1 VSDKTRTGFEWFVAW
16 RHLRDP
22 ERRSRRALYFGLAVV
37 GLAILDLVALKLFG
51 HPTRARPA
59 ILELQ
64 PSAMFERLWIAGT
77 VGVIAG
83 AIITFMGVLLASF
96 TVFTAISIFGV
107 FLGTA
112 APILALSVMS
122 GFEVDLKTKI
132 RGAKADVVITTSDDR
147 PFLDW
152 RQVRESVLRQPG
164 VVGATP
170 YLEAEVMVRAGA
182 APAGIMLRG
191 IDPQSARSVLDLGR
205 TLREGTVDDLEHP
218 EKVPD
223 DPFARD
229 PGDGE
234 SSPDEPA
241 AAPTMGKRTPTDAT
255 SAGEV
260 LPSILLGEELFLRTL
275 RVFRGSR
282 VDVVCPLC
290 KMGPS
295 GPMPGLKVFRA
306 AGHFYSGM
314 YEYDSKL
321 AYVGLEAAQKFLGAP
336 GEVTGIDLRTGNPE
350 DAPAVA
356 LAVQAALGGRYEVR
370 SWEDLNKGLFMALR
384 LEKIAMFVV
393 MTFIALVA
401 SFSIISTLIM
411 MATQKAREV
420 AILKAMGAGDG
431 AIRRVFIAEGVYIG
445 LLGLLVGVPT
455 GVLGCK
461 LIEKY
466 GLPLPT
472 DVYYI
477 SKLPVV
483 MRPGEIIVLAA
494 SAMALCCLATVYP
507 ALLASRMRPVDGL
520 RYE

>member
-1 VSDKTRTGFEWFVAW
+1 MSDKARTGFEWFVAW

-22 ERRSRRALYFGLAVV
+22 ERRSCRALYFGLGVLLLAV
-37 GLAILDLVALKLFG
+37 LDLTALKLFG
-51 HPTRARPA
+51 QPARSPA
-59 ILELQ
+59 GLLALQ
-64 PSAMFERLWIAGT
+64 PSPTFERLWMAGA

-83 AIITFMGVLLASF
+83 AVITFLGVLFASF

-132 RGAKADVVITTSDDR
+132 RGAKADVVITTAEDR

-152 RQVRESVLRQPG
+152 RKVRETVLRQPG

-182 APAGIMLRG
+182 APAGIILRG
-191 IDPQSARSVLDLGR
+191 IDPDTARSVLDLGR
-205 TLREGTVDDLEHP
+205 TLREGSVDDLEHP
-218 EKVPD
+218 DKVPD
-223 DPFARD
+223 DPFAREAGEREA
-229 PGDGE
+229 GD
-234 SSPDEPA
+234 DEPA
-241 AAPTMGKRTPTDAT
+241 PSRGKRAPADAV
-255 SAGEV
+255 AADGV
-260 LPSILLGEELFLRTL
+260 VPSILLGEELSARTL
-275 RVFRGSR
+275 RVIRGSH

-321 AYVGLEAAQKFLGAP
+321 AYVALDEAQKFLGAP
-336 GEVTGIDLRTGNPE
+336 GEVTGIDLRTVGP
-350 DAPAVA
+350 DAAPGVA
-356 LAVQAALGGRYEVR
+356 AAVQATLGDRYEVR

-445 LLGLLVGVPT
+445 LLGLAVGVPA

-483 MRPGEIIVLAA
+483 MRPGEILVLAA